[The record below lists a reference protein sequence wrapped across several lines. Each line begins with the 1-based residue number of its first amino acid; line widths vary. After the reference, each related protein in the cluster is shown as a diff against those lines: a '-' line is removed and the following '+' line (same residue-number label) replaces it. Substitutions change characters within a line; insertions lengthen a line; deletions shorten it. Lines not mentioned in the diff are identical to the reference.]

1 MTIVP
6 ASVHDAWVLG
16 DEVVRIRLL
25 YRKRVHVRT
34 ERDERTLTIVE
45 FGDHAGSAD
54 PGADGESE
62 RLHLP
67 CRDPCRS
74 DFLERKLGMLVK
86 VSTYR
91 REFCGER
98 SGLFEKIHG
107 ASGVWVERA
116 RSIGRAKS

>member
-6 ASVHDAWVLG
+6 ASVHDARVLG

-45 FGDHAGSAD
+45 LGDHPGSSD
-54 PGADGESE
+54 PSADGETE
-62 RLHLP
+62 RLHLF
-67 CRDPCRS
+67 CRDPRRS
-74 DFLERKLGMLVK
+74 DFLERKLRMLVK

-91 REFCGER
+91 GELCGER
-98 SGLFEKIHG
+98 SGLFEKIHE
-107 ASGVWVERA
+107 ASGVWVEKA